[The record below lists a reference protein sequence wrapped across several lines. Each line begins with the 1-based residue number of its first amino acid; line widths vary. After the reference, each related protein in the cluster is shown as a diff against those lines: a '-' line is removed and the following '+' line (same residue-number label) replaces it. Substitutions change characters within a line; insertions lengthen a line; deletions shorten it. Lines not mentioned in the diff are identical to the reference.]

1 VAKTQKT
8 KKPTLNV
15 LLTSLSL
22 REIKKIAAE
31 SEKINHIDVTKI
43 ISENFGSDEELN
55 DIRYWIVNQ
64 IIVKKIEGFRT
75 SKAEKIFITL
85 KEPDKSSIRSFK
97 ELMKDNKISPVLVEI
112 YLP

>member
-1 VAKTQKT
+1 MAKTPKT
-8 KKPTLNV
+8 KKPTFNI
-15 LLTSLSL
+15 LLTHLSF
-22 REIKKIAAE
+22 REIKKSVSE
-31 SEKINHIDVTKI
+31 GEKINHIDVTKI
-43 ISENFGSDEELN
+43 ISENFGSGEELN

-75 SKAEKIFITL
+75 SKIEKIFITL
-85 KEPDKSSIRSFK
+85 KDPDKLSIRSFK